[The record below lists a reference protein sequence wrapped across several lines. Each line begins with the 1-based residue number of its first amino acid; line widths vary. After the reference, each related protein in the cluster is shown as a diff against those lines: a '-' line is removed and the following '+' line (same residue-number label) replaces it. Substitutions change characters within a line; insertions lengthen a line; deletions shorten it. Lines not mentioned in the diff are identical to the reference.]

1 MNSIEKALND
11 LQNAVKDE
19 LGVQTQ
25 LLSAVDAFRVL
36 LKEQLDRV
44 AHMSSE
50 KVDFT
55 KKEVVTIGLI
65 DGDGIGPII
74 MKAARRVLEKL
85 LEADIASGKVIL
97 KKIEG
102 LTIENRLA
110 LNKSVPDDVLAA
122 IKSCDVLLKGPTTTP
137 ISGILEGM
145 NSGTVTM
152 TDDAGHTAQLNCILT
167 ERQKAILLAG
177 GLLAYTKENS

>member
-11 LQNAVKDE
+11 LPNAVKDD

-74 MKAARRVLEKL
+74 MKAARRVL
-85 LEADIASGKVIL
+85 
-97 KKIEG
+97 
-102 LTIENRLA
+102 
-110 LNKSVPDDVLAA
+110 
-122 IKSCDVLLKGPTTTP
+122 
-137 ISGILEGM
+137 
-145 NSGTVTM
+145 
-152 TDDAGHTAQLNCILT
+152 
-167 ERQKAILLAG
+167 
-177 GLLAYTKENS
+177 

>member
-55 KKEVVTIGLI
+55 QKEVVTI
-65 DGDGIGPII
+65 
-74 MKAARRVLEKL
+74 R
-85 LEADIASGKVIL
+85 SGSTL
-97 KKIEG
+97 
-102 LTIENRLA
+102 
-110 LNKSVPDDVLAA
+110 
-122 IKSCDVLLKGPTTTP
+122 TTTSVFLP
-137 ISGILEGM
+137 LM
-145 NSGTVTM
+145 PCLRWQTV
-152 TDDAGHTAQLNCILT
+152 
-167 ERQKAILLAG
+167 
-177 GLLAYTKENS
+177 